1 MRRIIE
7 FLLIVAVCWFAA
19 WVATD
24 AANAADVSTPQNAVA
39 GSEMSLPTSGSG
51 SATLYVFGPGTAM
64 KKNVQLGN
72 PVPLSLKRAGRYT
85 AIVNGEAVTFNV
97 TPAPPAEVAF
107 LARPSRVPAD
117 RKDVIAGTVFIFDA
131 NRNLVISP
139 TPVKFD
145 LTVAGGQSQSRSV
158 QSKNGIAYIKLDSGR
173 KAGAAQF
180 IASVGDTSVRR
191 VVEETASDPCNLR
204 IHAQTD
210 KNGVTLETDPVK
222 DCAGNPVPDGTIVT
236 FTATGPQG
244 RSTVDARIKK
254 GVAKAELPPLQN
266 ATVSVAAGVVVGNE
280 IHVGGGM

>member
-1 MRRIIE
+1 MRRI
-7 FLLIVAVCWFAA
+7 FLFILMFAACWFAA

-24 AANAADVSTPQNAVA
+24 VAQAADVSAPQHAVA
-39 GSEMSLPTSGSG
+39 GNDVSLPTSGSG
-51 SATLYVFGPGTAM
+51 SGTLYLFGPGTAI
-64 KKNVQLGN
+64 KKDVTLGN
-72 PVPLSLKRAGRYT
+72 QVPLPLKRAGRYT
-85 AIVNGEAVTFNV
+85 AVVNGEAVTFDV
-97 TPAPPAEVAF
+97 SPAAPDEVAF

-117 RKDVIAGTVFIFDA
+117 KKDVIAGTVFLFDA
-131 NRNLVISP
+131 NRNLITTP

-145 LTVAGGQSQSRSV
+145 LTVAGGQPQSRSV
-158 QSKNGIAYIKLDSGR
+158 QSKNGVAYIKLDSGR
-173 KAGAAQF
+173 KAGPAQF
-180 IASVGDTSVRR
+180 VATVGSTSIRR

-204 IHAQTD
+204 IHAQND

-236 FTATGPQG
+236 FTATSPKG

-280 IHVGGGM
+280 IRVGGGM

>member
-1 MRRIIE
+1 
-7 FLLIVAVCWFAA
+7 
-19 WVATD
+19 
-24 AANAADVSTPQNAVA
+24 
-39 GSEMSLPTSGSG
+39 
-51 SATLYVFGPGTAM
+51 
-64 KKNVQLGN
+64 
-72 PVPLSLKRAGRYT
+72 
-85 AIVNGEAVTFNV
+85 
-97 TPAPPAEVAF
+97 
-107 LARPSRVPAD
+107 
-117 RKDVIAGTVFIFDA
+117 
-131 NRNLVISP
+131 
-139 TPVKFD
+139 
-145 LTVAGGQSQSRSV
+145 V
-158 QSKNGIAYIKLDSGR
+158 QSKDGVAYIKLDSGR

-180 IASVGDTSVRR
+180 VASVGDTSVRR

-280 IHVGGGM
+280 IRVGGGM

>member
-1 MRRIIE
+1 MC
-7 FLLIVAVCWFAA
+7 AVCWFAVD
-19 WVATD
+19 VAR
-24 AANAADVSTPQNAVA
+24 AADVSVPQQAVA
-39 GSEMSLPTSGSG
+39 GSDINLPTSGSG

-64 KKNVQLGN
+64 KKDVQLGN
-72 PVPLSLKRAGRYT
+72 QVPLSLKRAGRYT

-97 TPAPPAEVAF
+97 APAAPGQVAF

-131 NRNLVISP
+131 NRNLITTP

-145 LTVAGGQSQSRSV
+145 LTVAGGQPQSRSV
-158 QSKNGIAYIKLDSGR
+158 QSKNGVAYIKLDSGR
-173 KAGAAQF
+173 KAGPAQF
-180 IASVGDTSVRR
+180 VATVGDTSERR

-204 IHAQTD
+204 IHAQTSKD
-210 KNGVTLETDPVK
+210 GVTLETDPIR

-254 GVAKAELPPLQN
+254 GVAKAELPPMQN